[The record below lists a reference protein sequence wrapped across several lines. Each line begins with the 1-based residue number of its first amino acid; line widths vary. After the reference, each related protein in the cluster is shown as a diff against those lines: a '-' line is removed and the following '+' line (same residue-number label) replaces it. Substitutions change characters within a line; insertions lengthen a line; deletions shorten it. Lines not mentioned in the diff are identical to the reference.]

1 MSQMPRKISKKAAET
16 PKLNEVE
23 ISMTVGLLTRAIAN
37 NQARPIFER
46 TAAED
51 PQSCQWLK
59 NYIPDFDVPGGMS
72 EAAKCVRDEIES
84 SHGESPRS
92 TVWSVVGRG
101 ENSLPSGYDAVTTPT
116 PTVVEPNVTTIS
128 QVIRD
133 VHTRQ
138 NVKISLPVDCVDV
151 DDWSKTV
158 IVMKKYENQG
168 YRYSTLVA
176 KALHNAEAK
185 GYLQWLVKT
194 YGKDVDTPCDTQA
207 TDFAR
212 FLLRIKWLETDGNK
226 GTGRFQRSR

>member
-1 MSQMPRKISKKAAET
+1 M
-16 PKLNEVE
+16 
-23 ISMTVGLLTRAIAN
+23 
-37 NQARPIFER
+37 
-46 TAAED
+46 
-51 PQSCQWLK
+51 
-59 NYIPDFDVPGGMS
+59 
-72 EAAKCVRDEIES
+72 
-84 SHGESPRS
+84 
-92 TVWSVVGRG
+92 
-101 ENSLPSGYDAVTTPT
+101 PSGYSGAVTTPT
-116 PTVVEPNVTTIS
+116 PTVVEPSVTTIS

-133 VHTRQ
+133 VHARQ
-138 NVKISLPVDCVDV
+138 NVKIPLPEDCADL

-176 KALHNAEAK
+176 EAVHNAEAK

-212 FLLRIKWLETDGNK
+212 FLRRIKWLEIDGNK

>member
-1 MSQMPRKISKKAAET
+1 MA
-16 PKLNEVE
+16 V
-23 ISMTVGLLTRAIAN
+23 
-37 NQARPIFER
+37 
-46 TAAED
+46 
-51 PQSCQWLK
+51 
-59 NYIPDFDVPGGMS
+59 
-72 EAAKCVRDEIES
+72 VRILC
-84 SHGESPRS
+84 R
-92 TVWSVVGRG
+92 V
-101 ENSLPSGYDAVTTPT
+101 AMTTPT
-116 PTVVEPNVTTIS
+116 HPVVEPNVTTIS

-133 VHTRQ
+133 VHTHQ

-176 KALHNAEAK
+176 EALHNAEAK

>member
-1 MSQMPRKISKKAAET
+1 M
-16 PKLNEVE
+16 
-23 ISMTVGLLTRAIAN
+23 
-37 NQARPIFER
+37 
-46 TAAED
+46 
-51 PQSCQWLK
+51 
-59 NYIPDFDVPGGMS
+59 
-72 EAAKCVRDEIES
+72 
-84 SHGESPRS
+84 
-92 TVWSVVGRG
+92 
-101 ENSLPSGYDAVTTPT
+101 TTPT
-116 PTVVEPNVTTIS
+116 HPVVEPNVTTIS

-133 VHTRQ
+133 VHTHQ
-138 NVKISLPVDCVDV
+138 NVKISLPVDCVDA

-176 KALHNAEAK
+176 EALHNAEAK